1 MPLNNKLTLLRDRAS
16 RALGSHQVAEAV
28 AKYRAIIGPSD
39 IPASEASA
47 QTALE
52 KLHRGEV
59 PEPDELAA
67 LEIVVRLLRP
77 VVFSRDGAL
86 DDLPDSQGHNLYPQ
100 ELKDHWRDF
109 RQRVKD
115 FVYSV
120 GRVETWDGR
129 HVGTGFLVMP
139 DLLATNR
146 HVLGVLT
153 YGAEVLAP
161 SAARVVFKQEIGLNN
176 APSDVVG
183 IDGVAAIHATLDMV
197 ILRLAQQPQR
207 RPVVIEP
214 EPIKEGARMVV
225 LGYPGKDEI
234 NNPLFL
240 QSVFNDKF
248 GFRRAALGEVL
259 DGTESPVLFHD
270 ASTTQGNSG
279 SPIFSLG
286 SARVAGI
293 HRSGFFM
300 YRNEAVDADQLRA
313 FVDKARH

>member
-1 MPLNNKLTLLRDRAS
+1 VSLNNKLTLLRDRAS

-39 IPASEASA
+39 IPASEVSA

-59 PEPDELAA
+59 PEIDELAA

-86 DDLPDSQGHNLYPQ
+86 DDLPDSAGHNLYPQ
-100 ELKDHWRDF
+100 ELKDHWSDF

-120 GRVETWDGR
+120 GRVETRDGR
-129 HVGTGFLVMP
+129 HIGTGFLVRP
-139 DLLATNR
+139 ELLATNR
-146 HVLGVLT
+146 HVLGALT

-161 SAARVVFKQEIGLNN
+161 GAARVVFKQEIGLNN
-176 APSDVVG
+176 APSDTVR
-183 IDGVAAIHATLDMV
+183 IEGVAAIHPTLDLVLLM
-197 ILRLAQQPQR
+197 LAQQQR

-240 QSVFNDKF
+240 HSVFNDKF

-286 SARVAGI
+286 TARVAGI

-300 YRNEAVDADQLRA
+300 YRNEGVDADQLRA
-313 FVDKARH
+313 FVDNAKH